1 MENIAIWNSILA
13 DQRDYEEELRF
24 RNPSFSFW
32 YNWMIVACVIA
43 LFVSFAI
50 WGVDIHAK
58 NAHDAGQREVY
69 EAIELEQQQAAAAAA
84 EAERLAA
91 EEDESLQIREAQAI
105 ARALFGIRNFAAK
118 YGYTNEDLETYARCV
133 TNRCEA
139 TGKSVEEVLS
149 QPQQFIAY
157 SAKNDLV
164 GEYYDLALRFV
175 ADWHAGSLKQCD
187 ARFQYAVLKDTGIW
201 LVDDPGKDVP
211 ERWHA

>member
-1 MENIAIWNSILA
+1 MTRLA
-13 DQRDYEEELRF
+13 TLKSVFSDQREYEEELRF

-32 YNWMIVACVIA
+32 YNWLIVACIIA

-50 WGVDIHAK
+50 WGFDIHTR
-58 NAHDAGQREVY
+58 NAYEAGQQEVY
-69 EAIELEQQQAAAAAA
+69 AAMDAEHEAMMAAAA
-84 EAERLAA
+84 EAERIAA

-105 ARALFGIRNFAAK
+105 ARALFGIRNFTAK
-118 YGYTNEDLETYARCV
+118 YGYTNEDLETYARCI
-133 TNRCEA
+133 TNRSEA
-139 TGKSVEEVLS
+139 TGKTVEEVLS

-157 SAKNDLV
+157 SDKNDLV

-175 ADWHAGSLKQCD
+175 AEWHAGSLKPCD
-187 ARFQYAVLKDTGIW
+187 TRFQYAVLKDTGIW